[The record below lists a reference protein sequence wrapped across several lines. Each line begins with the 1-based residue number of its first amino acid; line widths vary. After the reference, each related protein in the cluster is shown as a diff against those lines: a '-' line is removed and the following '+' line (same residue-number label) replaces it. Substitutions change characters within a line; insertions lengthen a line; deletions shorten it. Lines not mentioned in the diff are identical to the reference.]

1 MKNIARIVALLL
13 LLGCLSAC
21 MPNKDT
27 PDATTPGLTTAPQ
40 LTTGPDATPGLST
53 TPADTPQVIL
63 SKIPL
68 SSIATPI
75 VTERL
80 LAEDGAVLVDYT
92 YQNVFLIYP
101 DAAVANALYL
111 SLVNA
116 MDYSTGLQDTL
127 TMAREAYT
135 EDPDSWKPYEYRVL
149 YSPMRID
156 QSVISVYGQT
166 TVAAQETS
174 SMPISSSY
182 SLIDGKH
189 LTFVDIQAGA
199 YHYYTL
205 LTKID
210 TQLRSL
216 VPADQL
222 FEDYQETIAKQL
234 RSTDATNWYFTES
247 GLCFYYLPM
256 EIASN
261 SLGVITVEVP
271 YSELQGLLKDD
282 YFPAEDYVTGG
293 NLYAQLFSEAQ
304 LFNYQQFCEVIQDSD
319 GEEILLSTDGA
330 VTDIRLEY
338 GSWNAGG
345 TEFIPTAVIFAC
357 DGISEESAI
366 VVQCQLPDVM
376 PALRLSY
383 VSQGVTYTRYIAQSG
398 KDGSILLLENP

>member
-1 MKNIARIVALLL
+1 MKKIAPIVALLL

-21 MPNKDT
+21 MPSKDT
-27 PDATTPGLTTAPQ
+27 PGQTTPVVTTPQ
-40 LTTGPDATPGLST
+40 LTTGPNQTPGPGT

-63 SKIPL
+63 SRIPL

-75 VTERL
+75 VTEQFRGEDDTL
-80 LAEDGAVLVDYT
+80 LVNYT

-101 DAAVANALYL
+101 DAAVADALYL

-127 TMAREAYT
+127 SMAQEAY
-135 EDPDSWKPYEYRVL
+135 SQNSAGWKPYEYSVL
-149 YSPMRID
+149 YSPTRID
-156 QSVISVYGQT
+156 QSVISVYGHITVT
-166 TVAAQETS
+166 TQESS

-189 LTFVDIQAGA
+189 LTFGDIQSGA

-205 LTKID
+205 LTEID
-210 TQLRSL
+210 TQLRTM
-216 VPADQL
+216 VAADQL
-222 FEDYQETIAKQL
+222 FEDYQETIARQL
-234 RSTDATNWYFTES
+234 RSTDCTNWYFTES

-271 YSELQGLLKDD
+271 YSKLQGLLKDD

-304 LFNYQQFCEVIQDSD
+304 LFNYQQFSEVLQDSD
-319 GEEILLSTDGA
+319 GVEILLSTDGA
-330 VTDIRLEY
+330 VADIRLEY
-338 GSWNAGG
+338 GGWNDAG
-345 TEFIPTAVIFAC
+345 TEFIPSAVIFAC
-357 DGISEESAI
+357 DGISEDSAI
-366 VVQCQLPDVM
+366 IVQCQLPDVM
-376 PALRLSY
+376 PVLRLHY
-383 VSQGVTYTRYIAQSG
+383 VSQGVPYSRYIFQSG

>member
-1 MKNIARIVALLL
+1 MKYIARIVALLL

-21 MPNKDT
+21 MPSKDT
-27 PDATTPGLTTAPQ
+27 PDATTPGATTPPQ
-40 LTTGPDATPGLST
+40 LTSGPDVTPGPIT
-53 TPADTPQVIL
+53 TPVDTPQVVL

-75 VTERL
+75 VTEQL
-80 LAEDGAVLVDYT
+80 LAEDGTLLVNYT

-101 DAAVANALYL
+101 DAAVADALYL

-127 TMAREAYT
+127 TLAREAYGQN
-135 EDPDSWKPYEYRVL
+135 PDGWKPYEYRVL

-189 LTFVDIQAGA
+189 LTFGDIQASA

-210 TQLRSL
+210 TQLRAL

-234 RSTDATNWYFTES
+234 RSTDAANWYFTES
-247 GLCFYYLPM
+247 GICFYYLPM

-282 YFPAEDYVTGG
+282 YFPAEDYITGG
-293 NLYAQLFSEAQ
+293 NLYAQLFSEAH
-304 LFNYQQFCEVIQDSD
+304 LFNYQLFSEVIQHND
-319 GEEILLSTDGA
+319 GVEILLSTDGA

-338 GSWNAGG
+338 GEWNADG
-345 TEFIPTAVIFAC
+345 TVFIPSAVIFAC

-376 PALRLSY
+376 PVLRLSY
-383 VSQGVTYTRYIAQSG
+383 VSQGFTFTRYIAQSG
-398 KDGSILLLENP
+398 QDGSILLLENP